1 MSTLNLTLPT
11 CWQELSDVQLR
22 FVFSLLAG
30 DYSLA
35 QLKAMCLIKWADLT
49 VIRRE
54 GQVFIIKHKK
64 EYYPITAQQITEA
77 SASLKFLGDLPKYP
91 VRLSQID
98 GHTAIRADLQE
109 LPFGD
114 YISLDNLY
122 QGYLQTQ
129 KPEILQEMAK
139 ILYQSQ
145 TIKLNRVEGL
155 SVFYWFAGAKQM
167 FALMFTHF
175 FKSASTGDEY
185 HAPSFQ
191 QLQDSMNAQ
200 IRALTNGDITK
211 EKAVLEM
218 DTWRA
223 LTELNAK
230 AKDYEDIKKSTKS

>member
-11 CWQELSDVQLR
+11 CWQELSDEQLR
-22 FVFSLLAG
+22 FVFTLLAG
-30 DYSLA
+30 DYSLS
-35 QLKAMCLIKWADLT
+35 QLKAVCLIKWADISI
-49 VIRRE
+49 IRRE
-54 GQVFIIKHKK
+54 GRIFIIKHKK
-64 EYYPITAQQITEA
+64 QLFPVSALQITEA
-77 SASLKFLGDLPKYP
+77 SASLNFLGDIPKYP
-91 VRLSQID
+91 IRIAQIN

-139 ILYQSQ
+139 VLYGADH
-145 TIKLNRVEGL
+145 IKLTRAEEL
-155 SVFYWFAGAKQM
+155 SIFYWFAGAKQM

-230 AKDYEDIKKSTKS
+230 AKDYEDIKKSKA

>member
-1 MSTLNLTLPT
+1 MSTLNLTLPK
-11 CWQELSDVQLR
+11 CWQELSDEQLR
-22 FVFSLLAG
+22 FVFTVIAG

-35 QLKAMCLIKWADLT
+35 QLKAVCLIEWAGIDI
-49 VIRRE
+49 VRKE
-54 GQVFIIKHKK
+54 GQVFIIKYQKQL
-64 EYYPITAQQITEA
+64 YPVSALQITEA
-77 SASLKFLGDLPKYP
+77 SASLNFLGDIPKYP
-91 VRLSQID
+91 IRISRID

-139 ILYQSQ
+139 ILYQSP

-167 FALMFTHF
+167 FSLMFTHF
-175 FKSASTGDEY
+175 FKSASTGDDY